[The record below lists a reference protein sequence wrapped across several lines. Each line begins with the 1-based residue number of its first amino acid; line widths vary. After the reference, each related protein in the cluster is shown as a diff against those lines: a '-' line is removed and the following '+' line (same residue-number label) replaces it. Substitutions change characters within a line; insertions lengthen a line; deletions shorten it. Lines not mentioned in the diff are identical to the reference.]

1 MSPGNPDAIGVRVL
15 KNLNHRLKQNQRA
28 FEGSGWLNEDCLED
42 YESSYEK
49 HTAKQ
54 KGKKDPQFHQAL
66 AQAKDPKVLEK
77 ELQRRMQESND
88 ADESDDAASSA
99 EEQEDNETVPES
111 KSSRA
116 KGGRKRQSPST
127 PTQTTPASKRR
138 STARQ
143 TQSARAGRVQGAK
156 EATKSTEVATTS
168 KRKRTNGVKQSEPE
182 SPSASRSRATAEPLI
197 PEDKADVMSVDA
209 KGASTPD
216 SSSNEGQA
224 SFEESSNPRINE
236 LRRKLQHRS
245 LYDRLM
251 CYRHRIQKAL
261 LKDDIPDDLSRADAA
276 FTELEHTAVT
286 LVHLQETKILKLMKR
301 IYQMVDIPDDTYNL
315 RQRALQL
322 VNKWR
327 RETTELSLR
336 DQQDR
341 GSPSSLASP
350 LLPLANGGLG
360 KSEPVTPTKDDK
372 AVLKP
377 TPSKSSS
384 VEPGDSD
391 TAMRDATPAPLADK
405 PALPE
410 SQPTPTP
417 RDSTPPPAQ
426 ADTEGEQDAKNEA
439 TVTDNTDR
447 GSDQPVQQRSPLA
460 SPNPGVNSAALVSDN
475 VAS

>member
-1 MSPGNPDAIGVRVL
+1 MP
-15 KNLNHRLKQNQRA
+15 LNSYEADTL
-28 FEGSGWLNEDCLED
+28 GWLNEDCLED
-42 YESSYEK
+42 YESNYEK

-66 AQAKDPKVLEK
+66 AQAKDPKVLDK
-77 ELQRRMQESND
+77 ELQRRMQESKD
-88 ADESDDAASSA
+88 AGESEDDASSA
-99 EEQEDNETVPES
+99 EEQGDGETVPES
-111 KSSRA
+111 KASRS

-143 TQSARAGRVQGAK
+143 TQSARGERVQGTKGAAK
-156 EATKSTEVATTS
+156 QSEAATTS
-168 KRKRTNGVKQSEPE
+168 KKKRTNGAKQSEPE
-182 SPSASRSRATAEPLI
+182 SPSASRGCATAEPLV
-197 PEDKADVMSVDA
+197 PEDKVDAMSVDA

-245 LYDRLM
+245 LYDCLM

-301 IYQMVDIPDDTYNL
+301 IYQMVDIPNDTYNL

-327 RETTELSLR
+327 RETTELSVR

-341 GSPSSLASP
+341 GSPGLLASP
-350 LLPLANGGLG
+350 LLPLTNGGLG
-360 KSEPVTPTKDDK
+360 QSEPVTPTKDDK
-372 AVLKP
+372 AGSKP

-384 VEPGDSD
+384 TEPGDSD
-391 TAMRDATPAPLADK
+391 TAIHDATPAPLTEK
-405 PALPE
+405 SALPE
-410 SQPTPTP
+410 SQSTPTP

-426 ADTEGEQDAKNEA
+426 ADIRGAQDAKKEA
-439 TVTDNTDR
+439 AVTDNTGH
-447 GSDQPVQQRSPLA
+447 GSDHPAPQRSPLA
-460 SPNPGVNSAALVSDN
+460 SPNPVVSSAALVSDN